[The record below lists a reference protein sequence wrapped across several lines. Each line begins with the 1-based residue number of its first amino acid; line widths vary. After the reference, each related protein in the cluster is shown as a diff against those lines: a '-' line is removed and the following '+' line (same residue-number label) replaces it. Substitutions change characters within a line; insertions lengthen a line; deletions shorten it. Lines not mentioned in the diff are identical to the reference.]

1 LYLIAMAELCLI
13 HPNSIYI
20 STVLAFEILK
30 HVSSIS
36 DLDESML
43 ARNIRGTRRQVVV
56 MTPAQGK
63 YGKGD
68 NRIPLPA

>member
-1 LYLIAMAELCLI
+1 MAELCLI
-13 HPNSIYI
+13 HPSSIYV
-20 STVLAFEILK
+20 STVLAFAILK

-43 ARNIRGTRRQVVV
+43 ARNVRGAQRQVVV

-63 YGKGD
+63 YERGD
-68 NRIPLPA
+68 NSIPLLA